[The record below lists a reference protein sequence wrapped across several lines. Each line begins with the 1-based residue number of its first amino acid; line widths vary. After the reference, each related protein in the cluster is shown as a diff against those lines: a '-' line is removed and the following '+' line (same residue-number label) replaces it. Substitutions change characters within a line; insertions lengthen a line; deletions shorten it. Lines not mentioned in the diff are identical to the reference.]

1 MAKNESSTCVIV
13 IVVVALIEKR
23 TSTSHRRELTR
34 FLPDIV
40 IIDK

>member
-23 TSTSHRRELTR
+23 TSTSHRELTR

-40 IIDK
+40 VIDK

>member
-1 MAKNESSTCVIV
+1 MAKNESSTRV
-13 IVVVALIEKR
+13 VVVALIEKR

-40 IIDK
+40 VIDK